1 MFTNHRIYRTRTPR
15 FELRKAF
22 RFNWPLIA
30 ALLLNAV
37 FWGGVWAMWYLAQVS
52 KS

>member
-15 FELRKAF
+15 FDLRKALNL
-22 RFNWPLIA
+22 NWSLIF
-30 ALLLNAV
+30 ALLLNAA
-37 FWGGVWAMWYLAQVS
+37 FWGGTWAMWYFAQVS